1 MPTGTTSTDRR
12 FPRHRLN
19 PYKVLAI
26 LLYSRVAPVIRLGGE
41 GQVVVRIGPLARLLH
56 VPNAR
61 LHEYIKWLEKHNF
74 LTVTSDLAPGELA
87 LQVNPPSL
95 FPSTVAT
102 TEAVASRR
110 ITLE

>member
-74 LTVTSDLAPGELA
+74 LTGRASPPG
-87 LQVNPPSL
+87 
-95 FPSTVAT
+95 
-102 TEAVASRR
+102 
-110 ITLE
+110 